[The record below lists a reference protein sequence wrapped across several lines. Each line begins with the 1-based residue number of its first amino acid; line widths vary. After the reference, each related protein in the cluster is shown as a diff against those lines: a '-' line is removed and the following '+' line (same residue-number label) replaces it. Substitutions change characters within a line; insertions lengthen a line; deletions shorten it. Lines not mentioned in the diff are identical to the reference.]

1 MEGIRLAGD
10 EPFRQRGWDEFRR
23 SVSHERQ
30 VIRLYS
36 KNLSGK
42 TILVVDDELD
52 CLQLT
57 RLVLEMHG
65 ARVFT
70 ATSVAGAMEVFTEH
84 QPDLVLTDVCMPD
97 ETGLTLVEK
106 IRVQAGAGGKT
117 PTIAMS
123 ARTELH
129 DRAQVM
135 SAGFDHFL
143 PKPYLPEALVGL
155 LHRVLES

>member
-1 MEGIRLAGD
+1 
-10 EPFRQRGWDEFRR
+10 
-23 SVSHERQ
+23 
-30 VIRLYS
+30 
-36 KNLSGK
+36 LSGK

-65 ARVFT
+65 ARVIT
-70 ATSVAGAMEVFTEH
+70 ATSVADAMEIFTLE

-106 IRVQAGAGGKT
+106 IRAHASGGRNT

-129 DRAQVM
+129 DRARVM

-155 LHRVLES
+155 LHRALDS